1 MAALEPEQPEPQPE
15 PQPEQ
20 KPEQKPQPGQKPE
33 PEPKV
38 ETAGQKVLMD
48 VDKFVGGVK
57 TRGAKNEMVDKLL
70 KAAEAEPDVKAATLK
85 AADELPATGM

>member
-1 MAALEPEQPEPQPE
+1 MEVSARRRLET
-15 PQPEQ
+15 
-20 KPEQKPQPGQKPE
+20 
-33 PEPKV
+33 KV

-70 KAAEAEPDVKAATLK
+70 KAAEAEPGVAEAIRQAAM
-85 AADELPATGM
+85 AM

>member
-1 MAALEPEQPEPQPE
+1 MEVSARRRLET
-15 PQPEQ
+15 
-20 KPEQKPQPGQKPE
+20 
-33 PEPKV
+33 KV

-70 KAAEAEPDVKAATLK
+70 KAAEAEPEVKTAIKNVAEKVKWDEQEAAGFGGL
-85 AADELPATGM
+85 